1 MAGRKRTPDHLK
13 VVAGTDRPDRM
24 NPDAPKPSADLPDA
38 PEWLSPRG
46 AVIFKQ
52 LVAILGPMGVGSS
65 SDAAMLA
72 LAASRLEEVEI
83 CTAMIEDGGRT
94 FVSNTTY
101 DDDGRVVSQQIKGH
115 PAVAQRSEA
124 MRHAQ
129 SLLAEFGLSPA
140 ARSKVSVSKPD
151 GKNPFAA
158 LAG

>member
-13 VVAGTDRPDRM
+13 IVAGTDRPDRM
-24 NPDAPKPSADLPDA
+24 NPDAPKPAATLPDA
-38 PEWLSPRG
+38 PEWLSTRG
-46 AVIFKQ
+46 AQIFDQ
-52 LVAILGPMGVGSS
+52 LVAIIGPMGIGSS

-94 FVSNTTY
+94 FVSNITY
-101 DDDGRVVSQQIKGH
+101 DEEGRIASQQIKSH

-129 SLLAEFGLSPA
+129 SLLVEFGLSPA
-140 ARSKVSVSKPD
+140 ARSKVSASAPD
-151 GKNPFAA
+151 EKNPFAA
-158 LAG
+158 LA